1 MSINVKKILENI
13 EEFNKTAEESLNE
26 VLMEATK
33 VEEEVEKTA
42 EEEVEKTAEEEVEK
56 TAEEEVEKTAE
67 EEVEKT
73 AEEEEVDPDLVKI
86 AELQEQGKILARSFV
101 EELGKIASEI
111 DEEDFEEEAL
121 ENEALEEARIE
132 DEETQVKEAELE
144 ESRNKIINGI
154 IENLL

>member
-33 VEEEVEKTA
+33 V
-42 EEEVEKTAEEEVEK
+42 
-56 TAEEEVEKTAE
+56 E